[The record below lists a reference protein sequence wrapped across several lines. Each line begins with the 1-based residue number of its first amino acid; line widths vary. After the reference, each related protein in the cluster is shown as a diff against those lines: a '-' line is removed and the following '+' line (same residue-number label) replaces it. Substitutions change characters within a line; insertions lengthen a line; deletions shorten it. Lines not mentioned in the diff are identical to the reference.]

1 VVTGAS
7 RGIGAAV
14 AKALLG
20 AGARVYGLA
29 RSLSADARD
38 GWVGIPVDLTDD
50 GAREAALDRILA
62 EATPDIVVNN
72 AGAFE
77 MSPLAGQSL
86 EGLDRMLAMNL
97 RAPFAIA
104 RRLLP
109 AMQARGGGHHV
120 LIGSVADHLAFP
132 GNAAYAASKFGA
144 RGLHEVLVEEYRG
157 SSVRCTLLSPGPTDT
172 PLWDPI
178 DPDRRDDL
186 PSRSAMLRPEDVAET
201 VRWLVTRPARI
212 QVDWIR
218 IGPA

>member
-1 VVTGAS
+1 MTGAS

-14 AKALLG
+14 VRSLLD
-20 AGARVYGLA
+20 AGATVYGLA
-29 RSLSADARD
+29 RSLAAERRD

-50 GAREAALDRILA
+50 QAREAALSRILS
-62 EATPDIVVNN
+62 EAVPDIVVNN

-77 MSPLAGQSL
+77 MGPLAEQSL
-86 EGLDRMLAMNL
+86 AGLDRMLAMNL
-97 RAPFAIA
+97 RAPFALA

-109 AMQARGGGHHV
+109 AMQAGEGGHHV

-132 GNAAYAASKFGA
+132 GNAAYAASKYGA

-157 SSVRCTLLSPGPTDT
+157 SGVRCTLLSPGPTDT

-186 PSRSAMLRPEDVAET
+186 PDRSAMLRAEDVAET
-201 VRWLVTRPARI
+201 VRWLVTRPSRM